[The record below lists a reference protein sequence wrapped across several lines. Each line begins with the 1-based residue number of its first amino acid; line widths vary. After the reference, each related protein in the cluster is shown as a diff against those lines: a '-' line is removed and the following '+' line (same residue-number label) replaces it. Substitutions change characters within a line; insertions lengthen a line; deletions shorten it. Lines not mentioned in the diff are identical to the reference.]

1 MNPQVSLSVPLPAG
15 RMYSSPEGDPLLWV
29 SDEPVPVGVWPRLF
43 AESSPSGWW
52 PLLMEDF
59 GRDPDRFLEART
71 VECFTTLTEH
81 DPAGLLAT
89 WWGEY
94 TGSRESEAGETDPHP
109 ETAPFG
115 SVWPGT
121 VPAASL
127 AEGAAEEAASECA
140 ELLVEHGRP
149 QRLGLVRESSGAQ
162 ALLSCGWSGPLNYD
176 NDTAVFA
183 AVVADWERRFGVRVL
198 GLGFDT
204 LTLSAA
210 APPTDV
216 DGALRVAAEHF
227 AFCPDLVW
235 QGGSPHTLRGYA
247 ERLVDRPVWN
257 FWWD

>member
-1 MNPQVSLSVPLPAG
+1 MNPQASLSVPLPAG
-15 RMYSSPEGDPLLWV
+15 RMFSSPEGEPFLWV
-29 SDEPVPVGVWPRLF
+29 SEEPVAVGLWSRLF
-43 AESSPSGWW
+43 AESPRSGWW
-52 PLLMEDF
+52 PLLVEGFD
-59 GRDPDRFLEART
+59 RDPDLLLETSAIERST
-71 VECFTTLTEH
+71 ALTDH
-81 DPAGLLAT
+81 DPAGLLAA

-94 TGSRESEAGETDPHP
+94 TGSSEPGAEEPDPHP

-115 SVWPGT
+115 RTWPGT

-127 AEGAAEEAASECA
+127 AEGAAEATASECA

-149 QRLGLVRESSGAQ
+149 QRLGLVRASSGAQ
-162 ALLSCGWSGPLNYD
+162 ALLSCGWSGPVNYD

-183 AVVADWERRFGVRVL
+183 AVVADWERRFGARLL

-204 LTLSAA
+204 LLLSVASA
-210 APPTDV
+210 PTDI
-216 DGALRVAAEHF
+216 DRALRVAAEHF

-235 QGGSPHTLRGYA
+235 QGSSPHTLRGYA